1 MVHTTEIRTSISP
14 SSAVE
19 LNTTSALAKY
29 ATEIL
34 RRDCLLHDVIEGK
47 VEGKRSLGRKRI
59 HEGNQKILGDQVVD
73 REHGHLFPSVL
84 SINVG
89 VLVEINCTTKMSS
102 GASVSP
108 DPVTSSDKVD
118 VEEEAA
124 PDEEHGRIKKAVPLE
139 TSSVAVDPL
148 CLVQSEDVSGSP
160 GHGNPSRSE
169 SMLRLNQQEAM
180 WGEQLLKQAVADLGG
195 TGSDHDGSDSEL
207 SDSEH
212 FLAKGAFLLT
222 PSHELSIEKAST
234 ICEKMNFKGLFSLT
248 KTATGIL
255 FKFSEAE
262 DYQAVQGYVLLYQ
275 EPDSRALVMVTYQH
289 YISLYPEKGEGEEQG
304 RGEEHNWVMM
314 EGIGKVELEEV
325 NPNLR
330 GGRVEKHLGKN
341 TPVHP
346 TEIQTSISPSSAD
359 ELNTTSALASY
370 ATEAER
376 KWKTI
381 LEKTNLSTPD
391 PDSILNIPV
400 IGSIVYFVPIPC
412 RPQKTFC
419 VFVLEIP
426 EDIPEED
433 IRHSLYKFHSVVE
446 VSRLTKEN
454 QPAGSGG
461 QQGSQSQSSGNQ
473 SSVVFQNSLRI
484 CVEGLCWFVDMI
496 KYEGVR
502 NLRCGNVI
510 RSASQGYASSV
521 RCCGFLQDS
530 ASDH

>member
-1 MVHTTEIRTSISP
+1 
-14 SSAVE
+14 
-19 LNTTSALAKY
+19 
-29 ATEIL
+29 
-34 RRDCLLHDVIEGK
+34 
-47 VEGKRSLGRKRI
+47 
-59 HEGNQKILGDQVVD
+59 
-73 REHGHLFPSVL
+73 
-84 SINVG
+84 
-89 VLVEINCTTKMSS
+89 MSS

-124 PDEEHGRIKKAVPLE
+124 PDEEHERIKKAVPLE
-139 TSSVAVDPL
+139 SSSVAVDPL

-262 DYQAVQGYVLLYQ
+262 DYQAVYKKGFHK
-275 EPDSRALVMVTYQH
+275 VTGARFY
-289 YISLYPEKGEGEEQG
+289 K
-304 RGEEHNWVMM
+304 
-314 EGIGKVELEEV
+314 K
-325 NPNLR
+325 
-330 GGRVEKHLGKN
+330 
-341 TPVHP
+341 
-346 TEIQTSISPSSAD
+346 
-359 ELNTTSALASY
+359 
-370 ATEAER
+370 
-376 KWKTI
+376 
-381 LEKTNLSTPD
+381 
-391 PDSILNIPV
+391 
-400 IGSIVYFVPIPC
+400 VPIPC

-461 QQGSQSQSSGNQ
+461 QQGSQSQSSGNP
-473 SSVVFQNSLRI
+473 SSVVFQNSLRS

-496 KYEGVR
+496 KDEGVR
-502 NLRCGNVI
+502 VGWITDNCWESDIEDQVAIWISDDAKQTKIDDLGGFSNTILDYIDHWRATCHLRA
-510 RSASQGYASSV
+510 RTRLQSV
-521 RCCGFLQDS
+521 RCIWRERRSPVKLVPRVDPVGCPSWRVLLQCKSLHRCPSWLSELVSVVTIRLNHRSLQYVVLADAREYLTAVPPTS
-530 ASDH
+530 GYNSID